1 MIAFLAF
8 STTQILADN
17 SLKTENQKKSY
28 VLGYK
33 VGENF
38 KKQDE
43 KIDLKSFQQGM
54 SDGLNGKNSL
64 ILKDKSEEILS
75 LFAKRSQEVQM
86 SKLKEASNAF
96 LKENAKKKNVKKRK
110 SGLQYIIE
118 KEGNGPTPKA
128 SDTVM
133 VKYAGKLTNGMTFD
147 QSSQPVELELSKVI
161 KGWQEG
167 IPLMKV
173 GSKFK
178 FFVPYSLGYGEFGVP
193 RKIPPY
199 STLIFDVKLV
209 GIKK

>member
-54 SDGLNGKNSL
+54 NDGLNGKNSL

-133 VKYAGKLTNGMTFD
+133 VKYAGKFTNGMTFD

-199 STLIFDVKLV
+199 STLIFDVELV

>member
-17 SLKTENQKKSY
+17 SLETENQKKSY

-54 SDGLNGKNSL
+54 NDGLNGKKSL

-86 SKLKEASNAF
+86 SKLKEASSAF
-96 LKENAKKKNVKKRK
+96 LKENAKKKNVKKRE

-118 KEGNGPTPKA
+118 KEGDGPKPKA

-147 QSSQPVELELSKVI
+147 QSSQPVELDLSKVI

-199 STLIFDVKLV
+199 STLIFDVELV